1 MCETEKF
8 NYNRY
13 YMDFEA
19 GRFLLVGAIL
29 LFISVLSGKF
39 SNRFGTP
46 TLLLFLLL
54 GMLFGSDGLG
64 VEFYSPD
71 WAQFIGMM
79 ALSIILFSG
88 GMDTKRDEIKPIA
101 AQGIVLASVGVLLT
115 TLVTRAFIFF
125 MSQWCT
131 INLTFTE
138 SLLLAAIMSSTDSAS
153 VFSILRSKKMALKE
167 NLRPL
172 LELESGSNDPM
183 AYVLT
188 ILLISVLKA
197 GDVG

>member
-1 MCETEKF
+1 M
-8 NYNRY
+8 N
-13 YMDFEA
+13 FEA
-19 GRFLLVGAIL
+19 GYFLLVGSIL
-29 LFISVLSGKF
+29 LFISVLAGKF

-71 WAQFIGMM
+71 WAQFVGMM

-115 TLVTRAFIFF
+115 ALVTGTFIFF
-125 MSQWCT
+125 VSQWCT

-188 ILLISVLKA
+188 MLLISVLKA